1 VTVTYADASVLVRA
15 YMLDEPL
22 HQRAKAMVFGGMG
35 VVSSEIAAL
44 EFTSALSRAAT
55 GGRVRTSKR
64 LVQAFEQ
71 DCAAEGPISLLPFE
85 PAPVFAATRRL
96 VAGHAL
102 RTLDALHLAV
112 AMTDGRAAAGTG
124 ALLFATFDAQQA
136 RAARAEGLRVV

>member
-1 VTVTYADASVLVRA
+1 
-15 YMLDEPL
+15 
-22 HQRAKAMVFGGMG
+22 MVFGGMG

-85 PAPVFAATRRL
+85 PGPVFAATRRL